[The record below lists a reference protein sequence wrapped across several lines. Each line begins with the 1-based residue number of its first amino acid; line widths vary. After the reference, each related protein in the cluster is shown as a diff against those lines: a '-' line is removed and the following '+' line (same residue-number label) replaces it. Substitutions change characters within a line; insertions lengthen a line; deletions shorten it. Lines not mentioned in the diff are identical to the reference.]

1 MLLIVSVSQSAYAY
15 YETSDLGNVIET
27 DGEVF
32 LKDTS
37 KEYVE
42 KGRVKR
48 GIYKLD
54 NMVYNADSGG
64 AYNIMRLYAQ
74 EKNTSIDMMCKGL
87 SNPNKICIC
96 VTRS

>member
-1 MLLIVSVSQSAYAY
+1 MCMNLYKIYYQIKKLVILL
-15 YETSDLGNVIET
+15 LHH
-27 DGEVF
+27 
-32 LKDTS
+32 
-37 KEYVE
+37 
-42 KGRVKR
+42 
-48 GIYKLD
+48 LD

-74 EKNTSIDMMCKGL
+74 EKNTSIDMVCKGL